1 MWIDGREG
9 GRDLIGRVYKFDD
22 EIPFDG
28 FGLKI
33 LEYRKGGR
41 VECSNF

>member
-1 MWIDGREG
+1 MWIDGRKG

-22 EIPFDG
+22 DPFDG